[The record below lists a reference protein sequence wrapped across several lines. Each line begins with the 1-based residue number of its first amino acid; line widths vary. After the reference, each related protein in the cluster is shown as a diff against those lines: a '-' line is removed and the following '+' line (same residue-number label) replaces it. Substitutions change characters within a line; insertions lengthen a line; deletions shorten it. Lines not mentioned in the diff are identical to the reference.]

1 MQIDMF
7 PWQIDAINGMLEVD
21 DNNRLR
27 HRFAL
32 VSVGRQNGKT
42 KGLLAPLI
50 GWWLTYYAAQKGEP
64 QNVMSTAHK
73 LDVAEDVGNV
83 LFPILE
89 EQFGFETYRSFGRKE
104 AFHAGGSRWRI
115 VSSGESAGH
124 GTSNDLVVVDE
135 IWNVKPEV
143 IEGGLLPTQT
153 ARPAPFAF
161 FTSTA
166 GSEESKF
173 FIRWRE
179 RGMQQIE
186 AGQPGRLYMAE
197 WSPPPNV
204 DPTERRWW
212 SWANPALGYTI
223 TEQELEDK
231 LEALERGEF
240 VRHHCNLWTSSIG
253 SWLPHGAWEALEV
266 DDPMPA
272 GGILA
277 VDSNATDMRYVGVR
291 VAQREDG
298 RYQADTAFTVESQ
311 DEMWEQIHA
320 VMRDRSVQLAL
331 TPGLAAICPLD
342 LSRRMT
348 IWGYQ
353 EINRYTAIVK
363 GMILEGRMAHNGG
376 MTLTEQVNRAVAGR
390 TGTSIT
396 LTSQKSP
403 GPIEQC
409 RCMVAAAGMAAKPA
423 SNVRKPMIGMSR

>member
-1 MQIDMF
+1 
-7 PWQIDAINGMLEVD
+7 
-21 DNNRLR
+21 
-27 HRFAL
+27 
-32 VSVGRQNGKT
+32 
-42 KGLLAPLI
+42 
-50 GWWLTYYAAQKGEP
+50 
-64 QNVMSTAHK
+64 
-73 LDVAEDVGNV
+73 
-83 LFPILE
+83 
-89 EQFGFETYRSFGRKE
+89 
-104 AFHAGGSRWRI
+104 
-115 VSSGESAGH
+115 
-124 GTSNDLVVVDE
+124 
-135 IWNVKPEV
+135 
-143 IEGGLLPTQT
+143 
-153 ARPAPFAF
+153 
-161 FTSTA
+161 
-166 GSEESKF
+166 
-173 FIRWRE
+173 
-179 RGMQQIE
+179 MQQIE
-186 AGQPGRLYMAE
+186 AGAPGRLYMAE

-253 SWLPHGAWEALEV
+253 SWLPHGAWESLEV

-298 RYQADTAFTVESQ
+298 RYQADTAFAVESQ

-320 VMRDRSVQLAL
+320 VMKDRSVQLAL

-348 IWGYQ
+348 MWGYQ

-376 MTLTEQVNRAVAGR
+376 GR